1 MVRRF
6 RSPWWSS
13 VSDRLSAERYTA
25 VERSQHIL
33 QSDTRVFGQSYV
45 ANCSSVDGQSAFL
58 GEAPDHSPASFFQGY
73 GQFCEPGA
81 PTELP
86 AAVKTEL
93 RTHPEVVAL
102 QRQVHQCL
110 DGESRRKAKKALQA
124 KTAKLEKEALK
135 KYRHDWVRQRRDWKV
150 TTRGKISNGQKEVPN
165 VAGVSQE
172 RQNIARQVRCDVPQ
186 CLEDMRRSIEDA
198 FRLCTSGDIF
208 YYPGEEPLDG
218 LCPFCKEPVNK

>member
-13 VSDRLSAERYTA
+13 ASDRFSVERYTA

-45 ANCSSVDGQSAFL
+45 ANCSSVDGRSAFL

-86 AAVKTEL
+86 AAMKAEL
-93 RTHPEVVAL
+93 RIHSEAVAL
-102 QRQVHQCL
+102 EWQVHQCL
-110 DGESRRKAKKALQA
+110 DEEGRRNVKRALQT
-124 KTAKLEKEALK
+124 KTVKLEKEAFW
-135 KYRHDWVRQRRDWKV
+135 KYRHEWVR
-150 TTRGKISNGQKEVPN
+150 
-165 VAGVSQE
+165 
-172 RQNIARQVRCDVPQ
+172 
-186 CLEDMRRSIEDA
+186 
-198 FRLCTSGDIF
+198 
-208 YYPGEEPLDG
+208 
-218 LCPFCKEPVNK
+218 